1 MSTDSSDGED
11 AFESVCE
18 ELVDRILAGEIE
30 RDDLESAKTEVCG
43 EIGRA
48 SCRERVCLYV

>member
-11 AFESVCE
+11 AFEAVCE

-30 RDDLESAKTEVCG
+30 RDDLEAAKT

-48 SCRERVCLYV
+48 HV